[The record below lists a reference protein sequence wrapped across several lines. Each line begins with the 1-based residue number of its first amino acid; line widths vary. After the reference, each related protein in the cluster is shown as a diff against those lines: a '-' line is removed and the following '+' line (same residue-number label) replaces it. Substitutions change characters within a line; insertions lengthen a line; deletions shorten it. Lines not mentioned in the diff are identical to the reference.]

1 MSVSGR
7 KSISCSNPWCSPRA
21 LCNYCKVEQPPEP
34 EEEGRS
40 RLDGKLEP
48 EAKDG
53 CSSLTEAATLSIAIS
68 LKRIAD
74 SMEKEV
80 ITGEVEPYSVN
91 GCTIV
96 QAGK

>member
-1 MSVSGR
+1 MSVNR
-7 KSISCSNPWCSPRA
+7 KLPGCTNPYCGGGVWCT
-21 LCNYCKVEQPPEP
+21 YCTPKKATEPPQ
-34 EEEGRS
+34 EEKS